1 MTSQPRDEEPGFEA
15 DVDELLEDDRGSPD
29 TLEDEAL
36 PEDDLPQLDE
46 AQEQAA
52 EERKEGGYQ

>member
-1 MTSQPRDEEPGFEA
+1 MTNNASEEEPGFEA
-15 DVDELLEDDRGSPD
+15 DVDELPEDDQGSPD
-29 TLEDEAL
+29 TLEDEPL
-36 PEDDLPQLDE
+36 PENDVSELGE